1 MSHVSDWKRRE
12 KTTFIAEEED
22 GDGES
27 VVLRAQGTD
36 VGGENGGKHVDAPI
50 DQVNGGSALLRETV
64 ERGVGGKIKGDV
76 GDVDAD
82 FVVIGELAERACV
95 IDVDTPWGV
104 DRDHVVRLAEIAT
117 PHDVTLS
124 EMAGKPKRMEGRRE
138 GRGSRGRFPPSVG
151 GKTGDARESEQ
162 CGSPTTCEQERK

>member
-1 MSHVSDWKRRE
+1 M
-12 KTTFIAEEED
+12 
-22 GDGES
+22 
-27 VVLRAQGTD
+27 
-36 VGGENGGKHVDAPI
+36 
-50 DQVNGGSALLRETV
+50 LRETV

-95 IDVDTPWGV
+95 IDVDAPWGV

-138 GRGSRGRFPPSVG
+138 GRDSRGRFPPSVG